1 MATVLLI
8 NKRNEGVPIA
18 LRLAQQEGHIVKLY
32 SSDDHSACLQ
42 GFKNPT
48 FIGNP
53 KRMAEQYDLILQTSE
68 FGERLLTDEEY
79 CQKVWKT
86 ILPLPLFD
94 QDECKDALKV
104 NLEGWFTGQHWSS
117 LVTLRLDDE
126 RLMDGDRGVKTSSM
140 GSTMITLR
148 EGKLFETFL
157 QPFTE
162 LLQKVSY
169 TGPFSLEVFLKE
181 DKAWLGF
188 FHPHYQYDHLP
199 LTCELLREPLF
210 TFLYQSTLDQNYK
223 PQVSQDVAL
232 SVRLSLSPWPLEVD
246 CSHLQGRADLEVP
259 KEARSHVW
267 LRDIYRNG
275 DKEELAAGYEEELT
289 AGCDGVLAF
298 ITAHGSDV
306 NEARR
311 RVYRTI
317 NNIVKTK
324 DVQYRSDIGSAF
336 NDSVSELKRQG
347 WLQ

>member
-32 SSDDHSACLQ
+32 SQDSHMACLQ
-42 GFKNPT
+42 GFKNPS

-53 KRMAEQYDLILQTSE
+53 KRMVEQYDLVLQTSE
-68 FGERLLTDEEY
+68 FGERLLTDDEY
-79 CQKVWKT
+79 YLKVWKT

-94 QDECKDALKV
+94 QYECKDALKV
-104 NLEGWFTGQHWSS
+104 SLEGWFTGQHWSS
-117 LVTLRLDDE
+117 LVTLCIDDE
-126 RLMDGDRGVKTSSM
+126 RLMDGDRGVLTPSM
-140 GSTMITLR
+140 GSTMIVLR
-148 EGKLFETFL
+148 EGKLFDTFL

-169 TGPFSLEVFLKE
+169 TGPFSVEVYLKE
-181 DKAWLGF
+181 DKMWLDF

-199 LTCELLREPLF
+199 LICELLREPLF
-210 TFLYQSTLDQNYK
+210 TFLYQSTLDQNYI
-223 PQVSQDVAL
+223 PQTSQDIAL
-232 SVRLSLSPWPLEVD
+232 SVRLSLSPWPLKAD
-246 CSHLQGRADLEVP
+246 CSHLKGRVDLEVP
-259 KEARSHVW
+259 KEARPHVW
-267 LRDIYRNG
+267 LRDVCRNS
-275 DKEELAAGYEEELT
+275 DEEERT

-317 NNIVKTK
+317 GNIVKTK
-324 DVQYRSDIGSAF
+324 DVQYRSDVGLVFS
-336 NDSVSELKRQG
+336 DSISELKRNG
-347 WLQ
+347 WLS